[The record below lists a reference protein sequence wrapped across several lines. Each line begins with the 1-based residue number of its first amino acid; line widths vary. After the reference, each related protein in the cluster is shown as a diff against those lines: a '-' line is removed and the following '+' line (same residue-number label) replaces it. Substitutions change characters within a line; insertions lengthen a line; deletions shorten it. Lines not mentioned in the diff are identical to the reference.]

1 MDWSNGLWKF
11 PYIFSHYVL
20 SRNKPLLASFKLT
33 YACNLR
39 CRQCPFFEMQSAN
52 LSFELASIEQK
63 TRFYLSA
70 EPDLKGYNV
79 YVGKASRTYDT
90 PFYVDKA
97 QTSHTFA
104 NLSEGTYY
112 FCVTAVDLAGNES
125 GFSQEA
131 SKMIQ
136 DIIAPSIPQGVTVK

>member
-1 MDWSNGLWKF
+1 MSRL
-11 PYIFSHYVL
+11 ICRSVL
-20 SRNKPLLASFKLT
+20 LLICFCCFAGVAFAGSATVSWQTNK
-33 YACNLR
+33 
-39 CRQCPFFEMQSAN
+39 
-52 LSFELASIEQK
+52 
-63 TRFYLSA
+63 

-97 QTSHTFA
+97 QSSHAFA

-125 GFSQEA
+125 GFSQEV
-131 SKMIQ
+131 SKIIQ

>member
-1 MDWSNGLWKF
+1 MLIQKRLKKEYSEIGDKRAVSVKWYQIKER
-11 PYIFSHYVL
+11 YVM
-20 SRNKPLLASFKLT
+20 SRLIHMSVLVCICFCCLFGVAF
-33 YACNLR
+33 AG
-39 CRQCPFFEMQSAN
+39 SATVSWQPN
-52 LSFELASIEQK
+52 S
-63 TRFYLSA
+63 

-79 YVGKASRTYDT
+79 YVGTASRTYGT